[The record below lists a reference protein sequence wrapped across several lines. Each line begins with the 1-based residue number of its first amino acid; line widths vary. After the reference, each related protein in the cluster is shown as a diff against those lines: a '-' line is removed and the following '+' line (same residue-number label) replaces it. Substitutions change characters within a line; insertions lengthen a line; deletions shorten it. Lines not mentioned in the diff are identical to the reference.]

1 LVAAGQALKIE
12 IETGDREVGP
22 TRQDEA
28 DQVAKVAHETG
39 VFNGEEIAAVEELIQ
54 DYLAK
59 GEASC
64 YRFLSYR
71 LNGQVAGFA
80 CYGRRS
86 LTRGTF
92 DLFWISTAPGVQRRG
107 VGAELLYQVE
117 QNIRSLGG
125 RLVMVETSGR
135 PEYEPA
141 RCFYDSHGYRREA
154 VIADFY
160 DEDDSLVLYSKK
172 LENPK
177 AGG

>member
-1 LVAAGQALKIE
+1 LTAADNADI
-12 IETGDREVGP
+12 GP

-28 DQVAKVAHETG
+28 DQVVRVARETG
-39 VFNGEEIAAVEELIQ
+39 VFNEEEIAAVEELIQ

-71 LNGQVAGFA
+71 LAGWVAGFA

-92 DLFWISTAPGVQRRG
+92 DLFWISTAPGAQRRG
-107 VGAELLYQVE
+107 VGAELLRQVE

-125 RLVMVETSGR
+125 RLVIVETSSLPG
-135 PEYEPA
+135 YEPA

-160 DEDDSLVLYSKK
+160 DEGDSLVLYSKK
-172 LENPK
+172 LESPK
-177 AGG
+177 LGG